1 MLGLMTTSLF
11 VLGLLSLAA
20 AVTALV
26 WLAKLRK
33 LLSVLGQR
41 VLESEDIGKIL
52 QAAEKV
58 GVYESRITCCEGKT
72 DESKKQL
79 AEHETKL
86 NHLAALETKV
96 NELAARLQSVEQV
109 SGRNEADLATAGQN
123 IKTVTDEIEILQKF
137 QTATEK
143 THSLIQAAFADMGAG
158 MSSIVEAR
166 EIRPQISEPQEAS
179 QEPQDQHERAEHHE
193 TPDTYNLEL

>member
-26 WLAKLRK
+26 WLSKLRK
-33 LLSVLGQR
+33 HLSVLGQR
-41 VLESEDIGKIL
+41 VLQSEDIGKIL

-58 GVYESRITCCEGKT
+58 GVYESRITACEGKT

-86 NHLAALETKV
+86 NHLAALETKAH
-96 NELAARLQSVEQV
+96 ELATRLQSVEQV
-109 SGRNEADLATAGQN
+109 AGRNEADLATAGQN
-123 IKTVTDEIEILQKF
+123 IKTVTDEIQILQKF

-143 THSLIQAAFADMGAG
+143 THSLIQTAFADMGAG
-158 MSSIVEAR
+158 MSSIEAWHVE
-166 EIRPQISEPQEAS
+166 PQSTESQEAS
-179 QEPQDQHERAEHHE
+179 PAPEGQHEQAEHHE
-193 TPDTYNLEL
+193 TPETYNLEL

>member
-20 AVTALV
+20 AVAALV

-58 GVYESRITCCEGKT
+58 GVYESRISGCEGKT
-72 DESKKQL
+72 DENKKQL
-79 AEHETKL
+79 AEHEMKL

-96 NELAARLQSVEQV
+96 NELAVRLQSVEQV
-109 SGRNEADLATAGQN
+109 SGRNEADLAKAGQN
-123 IKTVTDEIEILQKF
+123 IKTVTDEIQILQKF
-137 QTATEK
+137 QTVTEK
-143 THSLIQAAFADMGAG
+143 THSLIQAAFTDMSAG
-158 MSSIVEAR
+158 MSSMEASHA
-166 EIRPQISEPQEAS
+166 EPQIADPQEAS
-179 QEPQDQHERAEHHE
+179 QAPQDQHEQAEHHE
-193 TPDTYNLEL
+193 TPETYNVEL